1 MPIPFWLSNVTIELL
16 GSNVYDELKSER
28 ETLIQRRMASVE
40 QENRFKEIK
49 NSLDQPRLK
58 VIGKWKPNNDKKGEE
73 RKVLIINM
81 YPPNDK
87 KGEERKVDL
96 EIGQLYPPNDKK
108 GEERKNFKEKIEK
121 PRNKF
126 FKIWKP
132 SNEKEEAEFISLV
145 AEFEGKGYTKSAQ
158 VSKYIVENRLGNKY
172 QNISG
177 VLEMTKNGE
186 TWDFHGGFPPNV
198 YAALCRCLN
207 LGNNESGAKP
217 GKFVPFKDLNNK
229 Y

>member
-1 MPIPFWLSNVTIELL
+1 MKVATEFNVDLL
-16 GSNVYDELKSER
+16 
-28 ETLIQRRMASVE
+28 IAVE
-40 QENRFKEIK
+40 HLQ
-49 NSLDQPRLK
+49 
-58 VIGKWKPNNDKKGEE
+58 KKGFEIDRKPTAKVTDEMYEE
-73 RKVLIINM
+73 LRIQFQGKTI
-81 YPPNDK
+81 K
-87 KGEERKVDL
+87 KEHEKRV
-96 EIGQLYPPNDKK
+96 
-108 GEERKNFKEKIEK
+108 EERKNYIEKIEK
-121 PRNKF
+121 PRNKS

-132 SNEKEEAEFISLV
+132 RNEKEEAEFISLV

-217 GKFVPFKDLNNK
+217 GKFVPYKDLNNK